1 MKKLL
6 IISCND
12 NYDYETR
19 TKYVSKY
26 FNEKQYDITFL
37 VANFD
42 HRNKKIYKAERKDTI
57 QYIHVL

>member
-37 VANFD
+37 VANLIIEI
-42 HRNKKIYKAERKDTI
+42 KK
-57 QYIHVL
+57 YIKLREKTKYNISMY

>member
-1 MKKLL
+1 MEKLL

-26 FNEKQYDITFL
+26 FNEK
-37 VANFD
+37 
-42 HRNKKIYKAERKDTI
+42 
-57 QYIHVL
+57 